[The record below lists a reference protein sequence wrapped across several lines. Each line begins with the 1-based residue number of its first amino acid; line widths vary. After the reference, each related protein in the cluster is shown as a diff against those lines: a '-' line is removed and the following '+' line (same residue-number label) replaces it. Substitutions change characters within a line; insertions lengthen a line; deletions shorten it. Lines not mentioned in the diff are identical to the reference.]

1 MNILAIDTCTDIAS
15 VTLFKSGEFT
25 SRVLSG
31 VEKTSGHI
39 LKLCDEVFKESKTQ
53 LKEVDLISYSKGPGS
68 FTGVRMCIGVVQGL
82 SLSVQIPTMSF
93 TTLELIGFRASQLT
107 KSKKI
112 AVALDARM
120 GEVYWATYV
129 DGLIDNMKICN
140 PQEVDDLGTSFLGV
154 GSGWKT
160 YSEVLKKTSNISKID
175 LSIKPESS
183 ALIELSLQ
191 GMNEGFEGTLDLPQP
206 IYLRNNVAEKS
217 LK

>member
-39 LKLCDEVFKESKTQ
+39 LKLCNEVFIESKTQ

-82 SLSVQIPTMSF
+82 SLSMQIPTMSF

-140 PQEVDDLGTSFLGV
+140 PQEADDLGTSFLGV

-191 GMNEGFEGTLDLPQP
+191 AMNEGFEGTLDLPQP

>member
-39 LKLCDEVFKESKTQ
+39 LKLCDEVFIESKTQ

-82 SLSVQIPTMSF
+82 SLSMQIPTMGF

-140 PQEVDDLGTSFLGV
+140 PQEVDDLGSSFLGV

-191 GMNEGFEGTLDLPQP
+191 AMNEGFEGTLDLPQP

>member
-1 MNILAIDTCTDIAS
+1 M
-15 VTLFKSGEFT
+15 FKSGEFT

-39 LKLCDEVFKESKTQ
+39 LKLCDEVFKESNAQ
-53 LKEVDLISYSKGPGS
+53 LEEVNLISYSKGPGS

-82 SLSVQIPTMSF
+82 SLSMQIPTMGF
-93 TTLELIGFRASQLT
+93 TTLELIGFKASQLT

-140 PQEVDDLGTSFLGV
+140 PQEVDVLGSSFLGV

-206 IYLRNNVAEKS
+206 IYLRNNVAKKS

>member
-1 MNILAIDTCTDIAS
+1 LNILAIDTCTDIAS

-39 LKLCDEVFKESKTQ
+39 LKLCDEVFIESKTQ

-82 SLSVQIPTMSF
+82 SFSMQIPTMSF

-129 DGLIDNMKICN
+129 DGFIDNMKLCN
-140 PQEVDDLGTSFLGV
+140 PQEVDVLGSSFLGV

-160 YSEVLKKTSNISKID
+160 YSEVLKIASNINKVD

-183 ALIELSLQ
+183 ALIQLSLQ
-191 GMNEGFEGTLDLPQP
+191 AMNEGLEGTFDLPQP

>member
-1 MNILAIDTCTDIAS
+1 LNILAIDTCTDIAS

-39 LKLCDEVFKESKTQ
+39 LKLCNEVFIESKTQ

-82 SLSVQIPTMSF
+82 SLSMQIPTMGF
-93 TTLELIGFRASQLT
+93 TTLELIGFKASQLT

-140 PQEVDDLGTSFLGV
+140 PQEVDVLGSSFLGV

-191 GMNEGFEGTLDLPQP
+191 AMNEGFEGTLDLPQP

>member
-1 MNILAIDTCTDIAS
+1 LNILAIDTCTDTAS

-39 LKLCDEVFKESKTQ
+39 LKLCNEVFIESKTQ

-82 SLSVQIPTMSF
+82 SLSMQIPTMGF
-93 TTLELIGFRASQLT
+93 TTLELIGFKASQLT

-140 PQEVDDLGTSFLGV
+140 PQEVDDLGISFLGV

-160 YSEVLKKTSNISKID
+160 YSEVLKKTSNVSKID

-191 GMNEGFEGTLDLPQP
+191 AMNEGFEGTLDLPQP

>member
-15 VTLFKSGEFT
+15 VSLFKSGEFT
-25 SRVLSG
+25 SMVLSG

-39 LKLCDEVFKESKTQ
+39 LKLCDEVFIESTNQ

-160 YSEVLKKTSNISKID
+160 YSEVLKKTSNVSKID

-191 GMNEGFEGTLDLPQP
+191 AMNEGFEGTLDLPQP
-206 IYLRNNVAEKS
+206 IYLRNNVAQKS

>member
-1 MNILAIDTCTDIAS
+1 MS
-15 VTLFKSGEFT
+15 
-25 SRVLSG
+25 
-31 VEKTSGHI
+31 
-39 LKLCDEVFKESKTQ
+39 
-53 LKEVDLISYSKGPGS
+53 
-68 FTGVRMCIGVVQGL
+68 IGVVQGL
-82 SLSVQIPTMSF
+82 SLSMQIPTMGF
-93 TTLELIGFRASQLT
+93 TTLELIGFRASQIT

-140 PQEVDDLGTSFLGV
+140 PKEVDGLDLSFVGV
-154 GSGWKT
+154 GSGWKI
-160 YSEVLKKTSNISKID
+160 YSEALKIASNITEMD
-175 LSIKPESS
+175 LSIRPESS

-191 GMNEGFEGTLDLPQP
+191 AMNEGLEGTLHLPQP

>member
-1 MNILAIDTCTDIAS
+1 LNILAIDTCTDIAS

-39 LKLCDEVFKESKTQ
+39 LKLCDDVFKESKTQ

-82 SLSVQIPTMSF
+82 SLSMQIPTMGF
-93 TTLELIGFRASQLT
+93 TTLELIGFRAMQIT

-129 DGLIDNMKICN
+129 DGLIDNTKICN
-140 PQEVDDLGTSFLGV
+140 PQEVDDLDSSFVGV
-154 GSGWKT
+154 GSGWKA
-160 YSEVLKKTSNISKID
+160 YSEALKIASNINKVD

-191 GMNEGFEGTLDLPQP
+191 AMNEGLEGALDLPQP
-206 IYLRNNVAEKS
+206 IYLRNKVAEKS

>member
-1 MNILAIDTCTDIAS
+1 
-15 VTLFKSGEFT
+15 
-25 SRVLSG
+25 
-31 VEKTSGHI
+31 
-39 LKLCDEVFKESKTQ
+39 
-53 LKEVDLISYSKGPGS
+53 
-68 FTGVRMCIGVVQGL
+68 
-82 SLSVQIPTMSF
+82 
-93 TTLELIGFRASQLT
+93 
-107 KSKKI
+107 
-112 AVALDARM
+112 M

-140 PQEVDDLGTSFLGV
+140 PQEVDDLGPSFLGV

-160 YSEVLKKTSNISKID
+160 YSEALKKTSNISKID

-191 GMNEGFEGTLDLPQP
+191 AMNEGFEGTLDLPQP

>member
-15 VTLFKSGEFT
+15 VTLFKSGEFS

-39 LKLCDEVFKESKTQ
+39 LKLCDEVFIESKTQ

-120 GEVYWATYV
+120 GEVYWATYIE
-129 DGLIDNMKICN
+129 GFIDNMKICN
-140 PQEVDDLGTSFLGV
+140 PQEVDVLDSIFLGV
-154 GSGWKT
+154 GSGWNT

-175 LSIKPESS
+175 LSIKPESLV
-183 ALIELSLQ
+183 LIELSLQ
-191 GMNEGFEGTLDLPQP
+191 AMNEGFEGTLDLPQP

>member
-1 MNILAIDTCTDIAS
+1 LNILAIDTCTDIAS
-15 VTLFKSGEFT
+15 VTLYKSGECT
-25 SRVLSG
+25 CRVLSG

-39 LKLCDEVFKESKTQ
+39 LKLCDEVFKESKFQ

-82 SLSVQIPTMSF
+82 SLSMQIPSMGF
-93 TTLELIGFRASQLT
+93 TTLELIGFRASQIT

-129 DGLIDNMKICN
+129 GGLIDNMKICD
-140 PQEVDDLGTSFLGV
+140 PQEVDDLGPSFVGV

-160 YSEVLKKTSNISKID
+160 YNKSLKKTSNINEVD

-183 ALIELSLQ
+183 ALIELSLLA
-191 GMNEGFEGTLDLPQP
+191 MNKGLEGSLDLPQP

>member
-39 LKLCDEVFKESKTQ
+39 LKLCNEVFIESKTQ

-82 SLSVQIPTMSF
+82 SLSMQIPTMGF
-93 TTLELIGFRASQLT
+93 TTLELIGFKASQLT

-140 PQEVDDLGTSFLGV
+140 PQEVDVLGSSFLGV

-191 GMNEGFEGTLDLPQP
+191 GMNEGFEGTLDLAQP

>member
-15 VTLFKSGEFT
+15 VTLYKSGEFT

-39 LKLCDEVFKESKTQ
+39 LKLCDEVFIESNTQ
-53 LKEVDLISYSKGPGS
+53 LNEVGLISYSKGPGS

-82 SLSVQIPTMSF
+82 SLSMQIPTMGF
-93 TTLELIGFRASQLT
+93 TTLELIGFRAMQIT

-140 PQEVDDLGTSFLGV
+140 PQEIDDLDSSFVGV
-154 GSGWKT
+154 GSGWKA
-160 YSEVLKKTSNISKID
+160 YSEALKIASNINKVD

-183 ALIELSLQ
+183 ALLELSLQ
-191 GMNEGFEGTLDLPQP
+191 AMNEGLEGTLNLPQP
-206 IYLRNNVAEKS
+206 IYLRNKVAEKS

>member
-15 VTLFKSGEFT
+15 ITLFKCGEFT

-53 LKEVDLISYSKGPGS
+53 LKQVDLISYSKGPGS

-82 SLSVQIPTMSF
+82 SLSMQIPTMSF

-160 YSEVLKKTSNISKID
+160 YSEVLIKTSNLSKID

-191 GMNEGFEGTLDLPQP
+191 AMNEGFE
-206 IYLRNNVAEKS
+206 
-217 LK
+217 

>member
-39 LKLCDEVFKESKTQ
+39 LKLCNEVFIESKTQ

-82 SLSVQIPTMSF
+82 SLSMQIPTMGF
-93 TTLELIGFRASQLT
+93 TTLELIGFKASQLT

-175 LSIKPESS
+175 LSIQPESS

>member
-15 VTLFKSGEFT
+15 VALFKSGEFT

-39 LKLCDEVFKESKTQ
+39 LKLCDDVFTESKTQ

-82 SLSVQIPTMSF
+82 SLSMQIPTMGF
-93 TTLELIGFRASQLT
+93 TTLELIGFRAMQIT

-140 PQEVDDLGTSFLGV
+140 PQEVDDLDSSFVGV
-154 GSGWKT
+154 GSGWKA
-160 YSEVLKKTSNISKID
+160 YSEALKIASNINKVD

-183 ALIELSLQ
+183 ALLELSLQ
-191 GMNEGFEGTLDLPQP
+191 AMNKGLEGTLDLPQP
-206 IYLRNNVAEKS
+206 IYLRNKVAEKS

>member
-39 LKLCDEVFKESKTQ
+39 LKLCDEVFIESKTQ

-82 SLSVQIPTMSF
+82 SLSEQIPTMSF

-160 YSEVLKKTSNISKID
+160 YSEVLKKTSKVSKID

-183 ALIELSLQ
+183 ALIDLSLQ
-191 GMNEGFEGTLDLPQP
+191 AMNEGFEGTLDLPQP

>member
-39 LKLCDEVFKESKTQ
+39 LKLCNEVFIESKTQ

-82 SLSVQIPTMSF
+82 SLSMQIPTMGF
-93 TTLELIGFRASQLT
+93 TTLELIGFKASQLT

-140 PQEVDDLGTSFLGV
+140 PQEVDVLGSSFLGV

-160 YSEVLKKTSNISKID
+160 YSKVLKKTSNISKID

>member
-15 VTLFKSGEFT
+15 ITLFKSGEFT

-93 TTLELIGFRASQLT
+93 TTFELIGFRASQLT

-112 AVALDARM
+112 SVALDARM
-120 GEVYWATYV
+120 GEVYWATYI

-160 YSEVLKKTSNISKID
+160 YSEVLKKTSNVSKID

-191 GMNEGFEGTLDLPQP
+191 AMNEGFEGTLDLPQP
-206 IYLRNNVAEKS
+206 IYLRNNVAKKS

>member
-140 PQEVDDLGTSFLGV
+140 PQEVDDLGSSFLGV

-160 YSEVLKKTSNISKID
+160 YSEVLIKTSNLSKID

-191 GMNEGFEGTLDLPQP
+191 AMNEGFEGTLDLPQP

>member
-25 SRVLSG
+25 SRVFSG

-39 LKLCDEVFKESKTQ
+39 LKLCDEVFIESKTQ

-82 SLSVQIPTMSF
+82 SLSMQIPTMSF

-129 DGLIDNMKICN
+129 DGLIDNMKISN

-160 YSEVLKKTSNISKID
+160 YSEALKKTSNVSKID

-191 GMNEGFEGTLDLPQP
+191 AMNEGFEGTLDLPQP

>member
-25 SRVLSG
+25 SRVMSG

-39 LKLCDEVFKESKTQ
+39 LKLCDEVFKESNAQ

-68 FTGVRMCIGVVQGL
+68 FTGVRMCIGVVQGF
-82 SLSVQIPTMSF
+82 SLSMQIPTMSF
-93 TTLELIGFRASQLT
+93 TTLELIGFRATQFT

-129 DGLIDNMKICN
+129 DGLIDNMKICD
-140 PQEVDDLGTSFLGV
+140 PQEVDDLGPSFVGV

-160 YSEVLKKTSNISKID
+160 YSEALKIASNINKVD
-175 LSIKPESS
+175 LSIKPES
-183 ALIELSLQ
+183 AGLIELSLQ
-191 GMNEGFEGTLDLPQP
+191 AMNEGLVGTLDLPQP

>member
-1 MNILAIDTCTDIAS
+1 LNILAIDTCTDIAS

-82 SLSVQIPTMSF
+82 SLSMQIPTMSF

-129 DGLIDNMKICN
+129 DGLIDNMKISK

-191 GMNEGFEGTLDLPQP
+191 AMNEGFEGTLDLPQP

>member
-39 LKLCDEVFKESKTQ
+39 LKLCDEVFIDSKTQ

-82 SLSVQIPTMSF
+82 SLSLQIPTMSF
-93 TTLELIGFRASQLT
+93 TTLELIGFRASQLK

-129 DGLIDNMKICN
+129 DGLIDNMKICK
-140 PQEVDDLGTSFLGV
+140 PQEVNDLGSSFLGV

-191 GMNEGFEGTLDLPQP
+191 AMNEGFEGTLDLPQP

>member
-1 MNILAIDTCTDIAS
+1 LNILAIDTCTDIAS

-39 LKLCDEVFKESKTQ
+39 LKLCDEVFIESKTQ

-82 SLSVQIPTMSF
+82 FLSMQIPTMSF

-140 PQEVDDLGTSFLGV
+140 PQEVDVLGSSFLGV

-191 GMNEGFEGTLDLPQP
+191 AMNEGFEGTLDLPQP

>member
-39 LKLCDEVFKESKTQ
+39 LKLCNEVFIESKTQ

-82 SLSVQIPTMSF
+82 SLSMQIPTMGF
-93 TTLELIGFRASQLT
+93 TTLELIGFKASQLT

-140 PQEVDDLGTSFLGV
+140 PQEVDVLGSSFLGV

-183 ALIELSLQ
+183 ALIELSIQ
-191 GMNEGFEGTLDLPQP
+191 GMNEGFEGTLDLAQP

>member
-39 LKLCDEVFKESKTQ
+39 LKLCDEVFIESKTQ

-82 SLSVQIPTMSF
+82 SLSMQIPTMSF

-140 PQEVDDLGTSFLGV
+140 PQEVDDLGPSFLGV

-160 YSEVLKKTSNISKID
+160 YSEALKIASNINKVD

-191 GMNEGFEGTLDLPQP
+191 AMNEGFEGTLDLPQP

>member
-15 VTLFKSGEFT
+15 ITLFKSGEFT

-82 SLSVQIPTMSF
+82 SLSMQIPTMSF

-140 PQEVDDLGTSFLGV
+140 PQEVNILGSSFLGV

-160 YSEVLKKTSNISKID
+160 YSKVLKKTSNISKID

-191 GMNEGFEGTLDLPQP
+191 AMNEGFVGTLDLPQP

>member
-39 LKLCDEVFKESKTQ
+39 LKLCDEVFIESKTQ

-93 TTLELIGFRASQLT
+93 TTLELLGFRASQLT

-160 YSEVLKKTSNISKID
+160 YSEVLKKTSNVSKID

-191 GMNEGFEGTLDLPQP
+191 AMNEGFEGTLDLPQP

>member
-1 MNILAIDTCTDIAS
+1 M
-15 VTLFKSGEFT
+15 
-25 SRVLSG
+25 
-31 VEKTSGHI
+31 
-39 LKLCDEVFKESKTQ
+39 
-53 LKEVDLISYSKGPGS
+53 SYSKGPGS
-68 FTGVRMCIGVVQGL
+68 FTGVRMSIGVVQGL
-82 SLSVQIPTMSF
+82 SLSMQIPTMGF
-93 TTLELIGFRASQLT
+93 TTLELIGFRASQIT

-129 DGLIDNMKICN
+129 DGLIDNMKICD
-140 PQEVDDLGTSFLGV
+140 PQEVDDLGSSFVGV

-160 YSEVLKKTSNISKID
+160 YNKSLKKTSNINEVD

-183 ALIELSLQ
+183 VLIELSLLA
-191 GMNEGFEGTLDLPQP
+191 MNEGLEGSLDLPQP

>member
-1 MNILAIDTCTDIAS
+1 MNILAIDTCTEIAS
-15 VTLFKSGEFT
+15 VTLFKSGAFT

-39 LKLCDEVFKESKTQ
+39 LKLCDEVFKESNAQ

-68 FTGVRMCIGVVQGL
+68 FTGVRMCIGVVQGF
-82 SLSVQIPTMSF
+82 SLSMQIPTMSF
-93 TTLELIGFRASQLT
+93 TTLELIGFRATQFT

-129 DGLIDNMKICN
+129 DGLIDNMKICD
-140 PQEVDDLGTSFLGV
+140 PQEVDDLGPSFVGV

-160 YSEVLKKTSNISKID
+160 YSEALKKTSNVSKID

-191 GMNEGFEGTLDLPQP
+191 AMNEGFEGTLDLPQP